1 MSGSARQVLRNGMIV
16 DGSEGEPYLADL
28 AIRGDRIEA
37 IGDVPAESG
46 DVDVDC
52 TGRLLMPGF
61 VDAHSHGD
69 GKVFDPD
76 VQLALLR
83 QGVTTL
89 IGGQDGVSYA
99 PGNGRYAAEYFAAI
113 NGPHPTYR
121 GSRVSHLL
129 TTYDHTTRINVAYL
143 VPAGTVRHEVMGR
156 STATATAQEMGR
168 MRYLITAGLR
178 DGAVGLSSGLDY
190 VPGLYSDTAELTALC
205 EPVAAAGAV
214 YVTHMRGG
222 YEANSAAGVSEIA
235 TINRHSGVRT
245 HISHFHAAADTLLP
259 ILAGLLND
267 GIETTFDAYPYTRGC
282 TLLAMPLLP
291 PELAIRPVDEILVEL
306 ASPKTRAALRR
317 DWFPLVDQKPSLGR
331 EWPTMITL
339 GHIRAPEYAWAHGLT
354 IAEGA
359 VRAGVDVIDF
369 ALDVLLA
376 SQLEVNAIMAVRYAR
391 PVEELGRILSHEQ
404 HVGGSD
410 GIFVGAHPHPRAHGT
425 FARYLREF
433 VREHNFYTW
442 AVAVAHLATRPAEI
456 FQLGQRGRLAPGQI
470 ADLIVVDPAAVAD
483 RATYEHPRALATGI
497 DDVFVAGER
506 VLRDGHL
513 TEVLPGRGLRR
524 VPIGR

>member
-1 MSGSARQVLRNGMIV
+1 MTEPARQVLRNGTIV
-16 DGSEGEPYLADL
+16 DGRQGEPYRGDL
-28 AIRGDRIEA
+28 SIRGNCIES
-37 IGDVPAESG
+37 IGEVPAESG

-69 GKVFDPD
+69 GRVFDPA

-83 QGVTTL
+83 QGVTTV

-99 PGNGRYAAEYFAAI
+99 PGDGHYASEYFAAI
-113 NGPHPTYR
+113 NGEHPAYR
-121 GSRVSHLL
+121 GTRVAHLL
-129 TTYDHTTRINVAYL
+129 ATYDHTTRVNVAYL

-156 STATATAQEMGR
+156 SAKAATPEQLGR
-168 MRYLITAGLR
+168 MLDLVTEGLS

-190 VPGLYSDTAELTALC
+190 VPGLYSDTAELAALC
-205 EPVAAAGAV
+205 EPVAVAGAV

-222 YEANSAAGVSEIA
+222 YEANSAVGVDEIA
-235 TINRHSGVRT
+235 AISRHSGVKT
-245 HISHFHAAADTLLP
+245 HISHFHAEADTLLP
-259 ILAGLLND
+259 LLAGLRD
-267 GIETTFDAYPYTRGC
+267 AGVDTTFDAYPYTRGC

-291 PELAIRPVDEILVEL
+291 PHLAIRPVAEILLEL
-306 ASPKTRAALRR
+306 ARPDARAALRR
-317 DWFPLVDQKPSLGR
+317 DWFPIVEQKPSLGP

-359 VRAGVDVIDF
+359 VRAKADVIDF

-376 SQLEVNAIMAVRYAR
+376 SRLEVNAIMAVRYAR

-410 GIFVGAHPHPRAHGT
+410 GIFVGAHPHPRANGT

-433 VREHNFYTW
+433 VREHGFYTW
-442 AVAVAHLATRPAEI
+442 AVAVAHLSTRPVDI
-456 FQLGQRGRLAPGQI
+456 FELGQRGRLAPGQI
-470 ADLIVVDPAAVAD
+470 ADLIVVDAAEVSD
-483 RATYEHPRALATGI
+483 HATYEDPFALATGI
-497 DDVFVAGER
+497 DDVFVAGRR
-506 VLRDGHL
+506 VLSDGRL
-513 TEVLPGRGLRR
+513 APALPGRGLRR
-524 VPIGR
+524 VPVGR